1 MEFWKIRIMEP
12 VGLAIGVVGLTGQ
25 LAKTAMNSCKV
36 FDDMN
41 DVGTTCKITRL
52 RAEES
57 W

>member
-1 MEFWKIRIMEP
+1 MEP